1 MSGEAHKM
9 ITEIIM
15 FELNR
20 MLLFLDLTFLV
31 IVCVCKLA
39 HTHTHTNLSDEIEF
53 GCSEKASA
61 VSNKFYSQMRLP
73 LAVSFFGFYLN
84 VSAGVFFSFFFFF
97 SSGFTLL
104 LSMPELFAR
113 QLSINDPGAEKCC
126 VRIGRRRKDNRK
138 LPEALRAF
146 IFGSRRAIINEREV

>member
-1 MSGEAHKM
+1 
-9 ITEIIM
+9 
-15 FELNR
+15 
-20 MLLFLDLTFLV
+20 
-31 IVCVCKLA
+31 
-39 HTHTHTNLSDEIEF
+39 
-53 GCSEKASA
+53 
-61 VSNKFYSQMRLP
+61 MRLP
-73 LAVSFFGFYLN
+73 LAASFFGFYLN
-84 VSAGVFFSFFFFF
+84 VSAGVFFFLF
-97 SSGFTLL
+97 SGFTLL